1 MSIVK
6 LKQFYYDVTKRCFLC
21 FFFKFVFF
29 LRFIMLLASGI
40 SCLTLF
46 WKVLSSY
53 QLLFLP
59 HSLPSPLLV
68 CHLNE
73 YSVISIYPLCSIYL
87 SLYGSFWIILT
98 FQFTLFSLIVSN
110 LLWNLSVE
118 AFISVMFLVVISS
131 SISVWFCFI
140 VSS

>member
-1 MSIVK
+1 
-6 LKQFYYDVTKRCFLC
+6 
-21 FFFKFVFF
+21 
-29 LRFIMLLASGI
+29 MLLASGI

-68 CHLNE
+68 HHLNE
-73 YSVISIYPLCSIYL
+73 YSVISIYLLCSIYL

-131 SISVWFCFI
+131 SISVWFCLQFP
-140 VSS
+140 VSYPVICLILIFYLFKHIKHNYFKTRV